1 MYVVYELNPDGDR
14 ITLFN
19 DMCIEEAKEVF
30 DDACSGDCET
40 VVMAEVT
47 PGETFGFG
55 AMGDFLE
62 ARLFL
67 NTTQMESQ
75 SLLSAGL
82 VEVTQPYVT
91 VAKEN

>member
-55 AMGDFLE
+55 AMGDFFGGSVIFE
-62 ARLFL
+62 HYSD
-67 NTTQMESQ
+67 NESE
-75 SLLSAGL
+75 SPLCGACGGDA
-82 VEVTQPYVT
+82 TICDGC
-91 VAKEN
+91 